1 MQTLK
6 NELIT
11 KKRGGGLVCWGCF
24 LVENIPPSPPKT
36 TMFTHYGAL
45 TKPSNQTLKLKEP
58 LLPKLKVKRS
68 FDNRYM

>member
-1 MQTLK
+1 MW
-6 NELIT
+6 
-11 KKRGGGLVCWGCF
+11 GLFFGR
-24 LVENIPPSPPKT
+24 EHPPPPKT

>member
-11 KKRGGGLVCWGCF
+11 KKKGGGLVCGGCF
-24 LVENIPPSPPKT
+24 LVENIPPHPKT